1 MIDALTVCVDYAEF
15 LALGIKRWREGLRS
29 LTVVTAP
36 HDEATQELAHAEGA
50 QLHVTEAF
58 YQDGAAF
65 NKGRALEEARERL
78 PRGGWVLLFDA
89 DIVPE
94 PGWVYKVSEARPEI
108 GNLYSAKRVDCR
120 KLEDLESPTLPEL
133 PDDCGVGYFQL
144 YHSED
149 PVAQARPLI
158 DTFWIHAGNYDDRLK
173 ERWPRENRHWLPIRL
188 VHVGERENWFGRGKR
203 KEWEAMQRERRR
215 RGGRWDH
222 ERIDWGKVP
231 S

>member
-1 MIDALTVCVDYAEF
+1 MIDALSVCVDYSDY

-29 LTVVTAP
+29 LTIVSAP
-36 HDEATQELAHAEGA
+36 HDELTHQLARAEGA
-50 QLHVTEAF
+50 QVYITDAF
-58 YQDGAAF
+58 YRDGAAF

-89 DIVPE
+89 DIIPE
-94 PGWVYKVSEARPEI
+94 SGWVYKVSEARPEI
-108 GNLYSAKRVDCR
+108 GNLYSAKRYDCR
-120 KLEDLESPTLPEL
+120 NLGDRESPNLPEL

-144 YHSED
+144 FHSED

-158 DTFWIHAGNYDDRLK
+158 DVHWVHAGNYDDRLK
-173 ERWPRENRHWLPIRL
+173 ERWATANRRWLPIRL
-188 VHVGERENWFGRGKR
+188 VHVGERENWFGRGR
-203 KEWEAMQRERRR
+203 RREWERMQAERRR

-222 ERIDWGKVP
+222 ETIDQSKVP